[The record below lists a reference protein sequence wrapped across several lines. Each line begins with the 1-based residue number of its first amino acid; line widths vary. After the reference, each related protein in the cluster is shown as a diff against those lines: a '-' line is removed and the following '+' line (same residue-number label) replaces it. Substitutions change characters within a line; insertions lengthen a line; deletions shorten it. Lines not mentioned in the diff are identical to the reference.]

1 MKIII
6 KSTNLE
12 LTEAIKNYIN
22 KKTSSLNRFLKKYEE
37 NSELNLNIEIAKTTR
52 HHQKGDVF
60 YAEINL
66 KLPNKLLRA
75 EEYSSNLYAAIDLVK
90 DKIKEEI
97 LKFKSLN
104 EKNKRNKK

>member
-12 LTEAIKNYIN
+12 LTDAIANYIN
-22 KKTSSLNRFLKKYEE
+22 KKISPLSRFLKKYEE
-37 NSELNLNIEIAKTTR
+37 NSELNLNMEIAKTTR

-60 YAEINL
+60 YVEINL

-75 EEYSSNLYAAIDLVK
+75 EEYNSDLYAAIDLAK
-90 DKIKEEI
+90 DKIKQEI
-97 LKFKSLN
+97 LKFKSLK
-104 EKNKRNKK
+104 EKNKRSKK